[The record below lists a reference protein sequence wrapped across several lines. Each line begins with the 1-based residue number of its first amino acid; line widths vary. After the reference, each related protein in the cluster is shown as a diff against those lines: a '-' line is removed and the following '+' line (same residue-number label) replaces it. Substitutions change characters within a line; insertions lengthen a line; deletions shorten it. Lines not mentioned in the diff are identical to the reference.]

1 MYLQLKKGGIDVKCS
16 AGEGETGRRVG
27 VRQAAR
33 FRERRQKTGRH
44 TVSVCLAWCRQTGQ
58 FSQSLPPIAAS
69 ESLGTPMLA

>member
-16 AGEGETGRRVG
+16 AGRRVG